1 MPVRSAVLT
10 FAALAAGCSSMLP
23 TSSSTID
30 GNWKSYAEAQQAFDA
45 IKPHQTTLSELQAL
59 KLDPYTS
66 SNVTVLNYA
75 DVARRF
81 LPDSAAVSLTD
92 LDVGIQSCI
101 SAKTAC
107 TGLKVHQTGT
117 SSQRDG
123 NFLADTLGFH
133 RHTETLGWNFDGL
146 ILLKD
151 DVVIYKLTGGQPVIH
166 EHSDDRNPLGPLQ
179 GIAKKLFHF

>member
-1 MPVRSAVLT
+1 MPVRSTVLA

-23 TSSSTID
+23 TSSSTVD
-30 GNWKSYAEAQQAFDA
+30 GNWKTYAEAQQAFDA
-45 IKPHQTTLSELQAL
+45 IKPNQTTLSELQAL

-66 SNVTVLNYA
+66 SNVSVLNYA

-81 LPDSAAVSLTD
+81 LPDSGAVSLTD
-92 LDVGIQSCI
+92 LDIGIQSCI

-107 TGLKVHQTGT
+107 TGLKVHQTGR

-123 NFLADTLGFH
+123 NFFADTLGFH
-133 RHTETLGWNFDGL
+133 RHTETIGWNFDGL
-146 ILLKD
+146 ILLKN
-151 DVVIYKLTGGQPVIH
+151 DVVIYKLTGGQPVIN

-179 GIAKKLFHF
+179 GIAKKLVHF